1 MRRMIIKPQMA
12 REKTKMR
19 RPAAAKPPEKKKRS
33 LIMFENLKKAIDK
46 AEEGQAEKAYKR
58 ACDEDSALRELLTE
72 KQWKK
77 YKSGTMTRE
86 KSLVL
91 ARKKAEREAKKT
103 ADRYRERLTA
113 AEGDNRP
120 ADGLL
125 IIRFVRNQIWGLNPH
140 AELLIV
146 GETFT
151 GRASGCGYD
160 KASAAMAEALN
171 ACPAIMRALYEKEEE
186 RPDGVTRQEWIG
198 YGSGYGVL
206 PSFEGRVG
214 VRTLCEVLT
223 ACGLSVNF
231 AQASDETYYIGITE
245 GVAKK

>member
-1 MRRMIIKPQMA
+1 
-12 REKTKMR
+12 
-19 RPAAAKPPEKKKRS
+19 
-33 LIMFENLKKAIDK
+33 MFENLKKAIDK
-46 AEEGQAEKAYKR
+46 EEKVQAEKAYKR
-58 ACDEDSALRELLTE
+58 ACCEDSALRELLTE
-72 KQWKK
+72 KQWEK
-77 YKSGTMTRE
+77 YKSGTLTRE
-86 KSLVL
+86 KSLEL

-103 ADRYRERLTA
+103 ADRYRERITA

-125 IIRFVRNQIWGLNPH
+125 VIRFVRNQTWGWNPH

-171 ACPAIMRALYEKEEE
+171 ACPAIMRALYK
-186 RPDGVTRQEWIG
+186 RDDKRQDGVSRREWIG

-206 PSFEGRVG
+206 PAFEGGVG
-214 VRTLCEVLT
+214 VRTLCDVMT
-223 ACGLSVNF
+223 ACGLSVVCSR
-231 AQASDETYYIGITE
+231 ASDETYYISITE
-245 GVAKK
+245 GGAKK